1 MKHQF
6 EHLTASTAELLNLSN
21 DLRIREVQSE
31 RWVHYPRAKAAL
43 VAMGRLAAHPRTTRM
58 PSLAIYGDSGMGKT
72 MLMRKFCEDHP
83 PIVDPRKGIERQQ
96 VLPIQM
102 AGKPG
107 ERQLF
112 AQILH
117 ALGVNQGLRS
127 GAVDMQFAV
136 IRLLKAIGLQ
146 VLFIDEVHNI
156 LAGSA
161 REQRIVLNT
170 LRYLSN
176 ELNMSLVCFGVAD
189 AREAISGDAQL
200 ARRFDELTLTRWS
213 STPTFEELMISILR
227 NLPLREPSVL
237 TALSLRRILQI
248 TEGLTARIFRLMND
262 LAITAIENGVEK
274 ITDSAVDQWRPPF
287 DAEAVAA

>member
-6 EHLTASTAELLNLSN
+6 EHLTVSTAELLALSN

-72 MLMRKFCEDHP
+72 MLMQKFCDDHP
-83 PIVDPRKGIERQQ
+83 PLLDPRKGIERQQ
-96 VLPIQM
+96 VLPIQL

-117 ALGVNQGLRS
+117 AVGVNQGLRANS
-127 GAVDMQFAV
+127 VDMQFTV
-136 IRLLKAIGLQ
+136 VRLLKAIGLQ
-146 VLFIDEVHNI
+146 VLVIDEVHNI

-176 ELNMSLVCFGVAD
+176 ELNISLVCFGVTD

-213 STPTFEELMISILR
+213 STPAFEELMISILR

-237 TALSLRRILQI
+237 SALSLRRILQV
-248 TEGLTARIFRLMND
+248 TDGLTARIFRLIND
-262 LAITAIENGVEK
+262 LAIAAIESGTEK
-274 ITDSAVDQWRPPF
+274 ITDAAVDLWQPLF
-287 DAEAVAA
+287 GAEAAFA

>member
-1 MKHQF
+1 
-6 EHLTASTAELLNLSN
+6 
-21 DLRIREVQSE
+21 
-31 RWVHYPRAKAAL
+31 
-43 VAMGRLAAHPRTTRM
+43 M
-58 PSLAIYGDSGMGKT
+58 PSLAIYGDSGMRKT
-72 MLMRKFCEDHP
+72 MMMQRFCDDQP
-83 PIVDPRKGIERQQ
+83 PLLDQRKGIERQQ
-96 VLPIQM
+96 VLPIQL

-117 ALGVNQGLRS
+117 AVGVNQGLRANS
-127 GAVDMQFAV
+127 VDMQFTV
-136 IRLLKAIGLQ
+136 VRLLKAIGLQ
-146 VLFIDEVHNI
+146 VLVIDEVHNI

-176 ELNMSLVCFGVAD
+176 ELNISLVCFGVTD

-213 STPTFEELMISILR
+213 STPAFEELMISILR

-237 TALSLRRILQI
+237 SALSLRRILQI
-248 TEGLTARIFRLMND
+248 TDGLTARIFRLMND
-262 LAITAIENGVEK
+262 LAIAAIESGTEK
-274 ITDSAVDQWRPPF
+274 ITDAAVDLWQPLFGP
-287 DAEAVAA
+287 EAAFA

>member
-1 MKHQF
+1 LKHQF

-112 AQILH
+112 
-117 ALGVNQGLRS
+117 GVNQGLRS

-146 VLFIDEVHNI
+146 VLVIDEVHNI

-213 STPTFEELMISILR
+213 STPAFEELMISILR

>member
-6 EHLTASTAELLNLSN
+6 EHLTVATAELLNLSN
-21 DLRIREVQSE
+21 DLRTREIQSE

-43 VAMGRLAAHPRTTRM
+43 VALGRLTAHPRTTRM

-72 MLMRKFCEDHP
+72 MLMQRFCDDHP
-83 PIVDPRKGIERQQ
+83 PLLDQRKGIERQQ
-96 VLPIQM
+96 VLPIQL
-102 AGKPG
+102 AGRPG

-117 ALGVNQGLRS
+117 AVGVNQGLRANS
-127 GAVDMQFAV
+127 VDMQFTV
-136 IRLLKAIGLQ
+136 VRLLKAIGLQ
-146 VLFIDEVHNI
+146 VLVIDEVHNI

-176 ELNMSLVCFGVAD
+176 ELNISLVCFGVTD

-213 STPTFEELMISILR
+213 STPAFEELMISILR

-237 TALSLRRILQI
+237 SALSLRRILQI
-248 TEGLTARIFRLMND
+248 TDGLTARIFRLMND
-262 LAITAIENGVEK
+262 LAIAAIESGTEK
-274 ITDSAVDQWRPPF
+274 ITDAAVDLWQPLF
-287 DAEAVAA
+287 DPEAAFA

>member
-1 MKHQF
+1 MAQQF
-6 EHLTASTAELLNLSN
+6 DHLTAITAELLHLSD

-43 VAMGRLAAHPRTTRM
+43 AAMDRLAAHPRTTRM

-72 MLMRKFCEDHP
+72 MLMKKFCEDHP
-83 PIVDPRKGIERQQ
+83 SLVDPRKGIQ
-96 VLPIQM
+96 L

-117 ALGVNQGLRS
+117 ALGVNQGLRA
-127 GAVDMQFAV
+127 GAVDMQFTV
-136 IRLLKAIGLQ
+136 VRLLKAIGLQ
-146 VLFIDEVHNI
+146 VLVIDEVHNI
-156 LAGSA
+156 LAGTA

-176 ELNMSLVCFGVAD
+176 ELNLSLVCFGVAD

-200 ARRFDELTLTRWS
+200 ARRFDEMTLTRWS
-213 STPTFEELMISILR
+213 STPAFEELMISILR

-248 TEGLTARIFRLMND
+248 TDGLTARIFRLMND
-262 LAITAIENGVEK
+262 LAIAAIENGVER
-274 ITDSAVDQWRPPF
+274 ITDGAVDQWQPMF
-287 DAEAVAA
+287 SAEAAFA

>member
-1 MKHQF
+1 LKHQF

-146 VLFIDEVHNI
+146 VLVIDEVHNI

-213 STPTFEELMISILR
+213 STPAFEELMISILR

-248 TEGLTARIFRLMND
+248 TEGLTGSSWTLPERAR
-262 LAITAIENGVEK
+262 
-274 ITDSAVDQWRPPF
+274 
-287 DAEAVAA
+287 

>member
-6 EHLTASTAELLNLSN
+6 EHLTVATAELLNLSN
-21 DLRIREVQSE
+21 DLRTREIQSE

-43 VAMGRLAAHPRTTRM
+43 VALGRLTAHPRTTRM

-72 MLMRKFCEDHP
+72 MLMQRFCDDHP
-83 PIVDPRKGIERQQ
+83 PLLDQRKGIERQQ
-96 VLPIQM
+96 VLPIQL

-117 ALGVNQGLRS
+117 AVGVNQGLRANS
-127 GAVDMQFAV
+127 VDMQFTV
-136 IRLLKAIGLQ
+136 VRLLKAIGLQ
-146 VLFIDEVHNI
+146 VLVIDEVHNI

-176 ELNMSLVCFGVAD
+176 ELNISLVCFGVTD

-213 STPTFEELMISILR
+213 STPAFEELMISILR

-237 TALSLRRILQI
+237 SALSLRRILQF
-248 TEGLTARIFRLMND
+248 TDGLTARIFRLMND
-262 LAITAIENGVEK
+262 LAIAAIESGTEK
-274 ITDSAVDQWRPPF
+274 ITDAAVDLWQPLFGP
-287 DAEAVAA
+287 EAAFA

>member
-1 MKHQF
+1 LKHQF

-83 PIVDPRKGIERQQ
+83 PIVDPRKGVERQQ

-112 AQILH
+112 
-117 ALGVNQGLRS
+117 GVNQGLRS

-146 VLFIDEVHNI
+146 VLVIDEVHNI

-213 STPTFEELMISILR
+213 STPAFEELMISILR

>member
-1 MKHQF
+1 LKHQF

-83 PIVDPRKGIERQQ
+83 PLFDPRKGIERQQ
-96 VLPIQM
+96 VLPIQL
-102 AGKPG
+102 AGRPG

-117 ALGVNQGLRS
+117 ALGVNPGLRA

-146 VLFIDEVHNI
+146 VLVIDEVHNI

-176 ELNMSLVCFGVAD
+176 ELHISLVCFGVAD

-213 STPTFEELMISILR
+213 STPAFEELMISILR
-227 NLPLREPSVL
+227 NLPLREP
-237 TALSLRRILQI
+237 
-248 TEGLTARIFRLMND
+248 D
-262 LAITAIENGVEK
+262 LK
-274 ITDSAVDQWRPPF
+274 
-287 DAEAVAA
+287 DASQRQRGQDAWFAKREIS

>member
-83 PIVDPRKGIERQQ
+83 PLFDPRKGIERQQ
-96 VLPIQM
+96 VLPIQL
-102 AGKPG
+102 AGRPG

-117 ALGVNQGLRS
+117 ALGVNPGLRA
-127 GAVDMQFAV
+127 GAVDMQFVV

-146 VLFIDEVHNI
+146 VLVIDEVHNI

-176 ELNMSLVCFGVAD
+176 ELHISLVCFGVAD

-213 STPTFEELMISILR
+213 STPAFEELMISILR

-237 TALSLRRILQI
+237 TALSLRRVLQI

-262 LAITAIENGVEK
+262 LVIAAIESGVEK
-274 ITDSAVDQWRPPF
+274 IIDAAVDQWQPPF

>member
-83 PIVDPRKGIERQQ
+83 PLFDPRKGIERQQ
-96 VLPIQM
+96 VLPIQL
-102 AGKPG
+102 AGRPG

-117 ALGVNQGLRS
+117 ALGVNPGLRA
-127 GAVDMQFAV
+127 GAVDMQFVV

-146 VLFIDEVHNI
+146 VLVIDEVHNI

-176 ELNMSLVCFGVAD
+176 ELHISLVCFGVAD

-213 STPTFEELMISILR
+213 STPAFEELMISILR

-237 TALSLRRILQI
+237 TALSLRRVLQI

-262 LAITAIENGVEK
+262 LAIAAIESGVEK
-274 ITDSAVDQWRPPF
+274 ITDAAVDQWQPPF

>member
-1 MKHQF
+1 
-6 EHLTASTAELLNLSN
+6 
-21 DLRIREVQSE
+21 
-31 RWVHYPRAKAAL
+31 
-43 VAMGRLAAHPRTTRM
+43 M

-83 PIVDPRKGIERQQ
+83 PLFDPRKGIERQQ
-96 VLPIQM
+96 VLPIQL
-102 AGKPG
+102 AGRPG

-117 ALGVNQGLRS
+117 ALGVNQGLRA

-136 IRLLKAIGLQ
+136 VRLLKAIGLQ
-146 VLFIDEVHNI
+146 VLVIDEVHNI

-176 ELNMSLVCFGVAD
+176 ELYISLVCFGVAD

-213 STPTFEELMISILR
+213 STPAFEELMISILR

-248 TEGLTARIFRLMND
+248 TDGLTARIFRLMND
-262 LAITAIENGVEK
+262 LAIAAIESGVEK
-274 ITDSAVDQWRPPF
+274 ITDAAVDQWRPPF
-287 DAEAVAA
+287 GAEAAAA

>member
-1 MKHQF
+1 LKHQF

-83 PIVDPRKGIERQQ
+83 PIVDPRKGVERQQ

-112 AQILH
+112 
-117 ALGVNQGLRS
+117 GVNQGLRS

-146 VLFIDEVHNI
+146 VLVIDEVHNI

>member
-1 MKHQF
+1 
-6 EHLTASTAELLNLSN
+6 
-21 DLRIREVQSE
+21 
-31 RWVHYPRAKAAL
+31 
-43 VAMGRLAAHPRTTRM
+43 
-58 PSLAIYGDSGMGKT
+58 
-72 MLMRKFCEDHP
+72 
-83 PIVDPRKGIERQQ
+83 
-96 VLPIQM
+96 
-102 AGKPG
+102 
-107 ERQLF
+107 
-112 AQILH
+112 
-117 ALGVNQGLRS
+117 
-127 GAVDMQFAV
+127 MQFAV
-136 IRLLKAIGLQ
+136 VRLLKAIGLQ
-146 VLFIDEVHNI
+146 VLVIDEVHNI

-213 STPTFEELMISILR
+213 STPAFEELMISILR